1 MNPDFDIFSR
11 TLLSSSS
18 LIFFLVLIIPGISF
32 SQNRQNKYYNP
43 IRISVSALTKF
54 VIGSND
60 HPTDNYQFDQGI
72 GAVGEI
78 IYTIDQMA
86 KYEISLEAGF
96 LSTFSNSDNI
106 NGDKYLIPISLNA
119 YYYFFDETFSPFIG
133 IGFGLE
139 NFNNSSKYVLK
150 PTIGISNEKLK
161 IFGKELINL
170 WELRKRISTV
180 NNDIK
185 NRINPNLQVFDL
197 ILSGLYGRYCYVQN
211 KSERDSYKVEKIM
224 KKMNISNL
232 SKKYFSYLSDGEKKI
247 SLIARALIKKPDILI
262 LDEPIANLDYKSKF
276 FVVDKINELSKLNT
290 RIFCVTHDISMIT
303 RIYDRVLMLKD
314 GKIIADGHQ
323 NKVINSENLNKLYGI
338 DVEVAKNNGL
348 WNINRLSK

>member
-1 MNPDFDIFSR
+1 MVNNFWFEAKNINCFKNGFRVIKDLNLKISYSENVILIGPNGSGK
-11 TLLSSSS
+11 SS
-18 LIFFLVLIIPGISF
+18 LIEVI
-32 SQNRQNKYYNP
+32 NRNIYPVITNK
-43 IRISVSALTKF
+43 S
-54 VIGSND
+54 
-60 HPTDNYQFDQGI
+60 
-72 GAVGEI
+72 
-78 IYTIDQMA
+78 
-86 KYEISLEAGF
+86 
-96 LSTFSNSDNI
+96 
-106 NGDKYLIPISLNA
+106 
-119 YYYFFDETFSPFIG
+119 
-133 IGFGLE
+133 
-139 NFNNSSKYVLK
+139 
-150 PTIGISNEKLK
+150 KLK
-161 IFGKELINL
+161 IFNKELINL

-323 NKVINSENLNKLYGI
+323 NNVINSENLNKLYGI
-338 DVEVAKNNGL
+338 DVEVIKYNGL
-348 WNINRLSK
+348 WKINRLSK

>member
-1 MNPDFDIFSR
+1 MVNNFWFEAKNINCFKNGFRVIKDLNLKIAYSENVILIGPNGSGK
-11 TLLSSSS
+11 SS
-18 LIFFLVLIIPGISF
+18 LIEVI
-32 SQNRQNKYYNP
+32 NRNIYP
-43 IRISVSALTKF
+43 
-54 VIGSND
+54 VI
-60 HPTDNYQFDQGI
+60 
-72 GAVGEI
+72 A
-78 IYTIDQMA
+78 
-86 KYEISLEAGF
+86 
-96 LSTFSNSDNI
+96 
-106 NGDKYLIPISLNA
+106 
-119 YYYFFDETFSPFIG
+119 
-133 IGFGLE
+133 
-139 NFNNSSKYVLK
+139 
-150 PTIGISNEKLK
+150 NESKLK

-197 ILSGLYGRYCYVQN
+197 ILSGLHGKYCYVQN

-323 NKVINSENLNKLYGI
+323 NKVINSVNLNKLYDI
-338 DVEVAKNNGL
+338 DAEVAKNNGI